1 MIFSVQEYPAR
12 KTPKGTAKAM
22 LRVEARRSGGTRIG
36 ADEIANPT
44 ATIVLASIRPFSQAL
59 VV

>member
-12 KTPKGTAKAM
+12 KTPKGTAKATP
-22 LRVEARRSGGTRIG
+22 RVEARRSGGTRIG

-44 ATIVLASIRPFSQAL
+44 ATIVLTIFRPFSQAL

>member
-1 MIFSVQEYPAR
+1 MNFSVQEYPAR
-12 KTPKGTAKAM
+12 KTPKGTVKATP
-22 LRVEARRSGGTRIG
+22 RVEARRSGGTRIA

-44 ATIVLASIRPFSQAL
+44 AAIVLTIFRPFSQAL

>member
-22 LRVEARRSGGTRIG
+22 LRVEARSGGTRIG
-36 ADEIANPT
+36 ADEIANST
-44 ATIVLASIRPFSQAL
+44 ATIVLTIFRPFSQAL